1 MPCVTTIV
9 DFSFESGVMAVKREL
24 EGGAKAKVTSP
35 VPALVTCQ
43 LGLNSPRY
51 LTLPNIL
58 KAKKK
63 ELLSIPV
70 ADLSKGSAEEETTS
84 LYFPEK
90 KGAGLVLEGDAADL
104 ADILIKIL
112 HEKTA
117 VLA

>member
-1 MPCVTTIV
+1 
-9 DFSFESGVMAVKREL
+9 VKARIT
-24 EGGAKAKVTSP
+24 ASVP
-35 VPALVTCQ
+35 VLVTCQ

-70 ADLSKGSAEEETTS
+70 ADLLKVQALEETTS
-84 LYFPEK
+84 LYYPEK
-90 KGAGLVLEGDAADL
+90 KGTGLILEGDVADL
-104 ADILIKIL
+104 ADRLIKIL
-112 HEKTA
+112 KEKTA